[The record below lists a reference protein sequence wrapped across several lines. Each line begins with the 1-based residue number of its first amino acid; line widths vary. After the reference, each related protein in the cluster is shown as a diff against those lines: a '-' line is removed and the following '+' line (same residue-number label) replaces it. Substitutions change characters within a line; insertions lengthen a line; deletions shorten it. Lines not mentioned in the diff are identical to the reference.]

1 MPSLR
6 CQDRQNQCHLPI
18 IPHTIELCIPVK
30 KYPTPAY
37 MPKWGLLLFHVKILL
52 YPVYYDIF
60 PRSSDCIRL
69 FQYHVQPLHHL
80 STPDILRLPLIDHP
94 EIILLD
100 PVTVNLLQQ
109 FPKASLVQIRKMPP
123 ITEAVMITVFERQI
137 DHPIL
142 LQRPV
147 KDFQQAWNPTLFH
160 MQ

>member
-109 FPKASLVQIRKMPP
+109 FPKASLVQIRKMPWYLFRIRSP
-123 ITEAVMITVFERQI
+123 DQGSFL
-137 DHPIL
+137 HPGHCLETALAKVLYPHRSSRI
-142 LQRPV
+142 
-147 KDFQQAWNPTLFH
+147 
-160 MQ
+160 